1 MTNGP
6 KMYQKVKRNVNLPE
20 KAWDLRVA
28 KSEFS
33 MVRDRSLL
41 MPLKV
46 NGASSDKSRQASL
59 SLSTISR
66 PLKASALK

>member
-6 KMYQKVKRNVNLPE
+6 KMYQKIKRNVNLPE
-20 KAWDLRVA
+20 NAWDLRVA

-46 NGASSDKSRQASL
+46 NGASSDKSR
-59 SLSTISR
+59 
-66 PLKASALK
+66 